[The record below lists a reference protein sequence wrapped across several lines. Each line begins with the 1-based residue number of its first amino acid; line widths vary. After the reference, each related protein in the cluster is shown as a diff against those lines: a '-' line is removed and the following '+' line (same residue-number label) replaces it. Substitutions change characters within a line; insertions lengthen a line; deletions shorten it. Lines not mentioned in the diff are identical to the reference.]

1 VAKKHKRSPHH
12 PAVNTPATL
21 RPRIDRAR
29 TEART
34 QQALELTKQLHKA
47 EPSAEHLELLRAVYL
62 ERARQLRNQGQT
74 RDAATVLE
82 AALRLESPPEAWLEQ
97 VAAELA
103 MCGAASQATAV
114 LARIPNSPG
123 ADRTRGHLAD
133 AAVADSASRAALPAA
148 LQTELHAVLEAFRL
162 TEQGIDPAALAALQ
176 PIGLRSP
183 YLEWKL
189 LLRGLQAY
197 YRNEDSRAVENW
209 QRLDPE
215 RLPAR
220 LAAPFRARID
230 PIFAAAQ
237 PPATQ
242 AVLQRLFDAL
252 QATPLTAKL
261 RHLRTALNHNG
272 SMAQAY
278 RQVES
283 LLPELRRT
291 APAVV
296 PRLAACLYWAT
307 LESGPDDADRYAR
320 VFGPP
325 PEDPNF
331 HRIAALAFER
341 SGDRQDAQSEWEKFE
356 KDIAD
361 HPEVWPNGQA
371 DRARALVLLHMGHNA
386 VAAEDGP
393 LLPWEE
399 FGGCPKLKPGADTCF
414 RRSRALAPDMREPTE
429 ALFYY
434 HRDHDR
440 PAKAEEAARTLLEHF
455 PDDAPILEGLSDL
468 RLDRGATEEALT
480 LMQRALHAN
489 PLERRLRGRVAWLH
503 AEHARALAQL
513 GRYDDARREVQAAS
527 AFQTD
532 APLALSCLAAA
543 VEFKAN
549 QPPAAEQ
556 ALAQASS
563 QPALLTAYALLVET
577 TRLKLPPTVKKRV
590 DREFKT
596 AAAGPPDGKAAIA
609 ALRHALAL
617 HREDVSYYGQKT
629 HLKKLIDYALRVAK
643 ADVPDD
649 TVAQLV
655 ALLVDLE
662 EFSQAKKLTRSAQSR
677 FPRNPFF
684 PYFEALCLIQ
694 DEARSFQPWR
704 ADSLLAHAERL
715 ASTLPADEK
724 VRTLLDKVQGLR
736 RELAARDPMGAAF
749 SRIFEMGGAGDED
762 DEYADDW

>member
-1 VAKKHKRSPHH
+1 
-12 PAVNTPATL
+12 L
-21 RPRIDRAR
+21 
-29 TEART
+29 
-34 QQALELTKQLHKA
+34 
-47 EPSAEHLELLRAVYL
+47 EPSAEHLELLRSVYL
-62 ERARQLRNQGQT
+62 ERARQLRAQGQK
-74 RDAATVLE
+74 RDATTVLDT
-82 AALRLESPPEAWLEQ
+82 ALRLENPPEAWLEQ

-103 MCGAASQATAV
+103 QCGAAAQAMAV
-114 LARIPNSPG
+114 LARIPNSPS
-123 ADRTRGHLAD
+123 ADRIRGHLAD
-133 AAVADSASRAALPAA
+133 GAVGDSASRSALPAA
-148 LQTELHAVLEAFRL
+148 LQSELHAVLEAFRL
-162 TEQGIDPAALAALQ
+162 TELDNDGAALAALQ

-215 RLPAR
+215 RLPGH
-220 LAAPFRARID
+220 LAAPFRSRID
-230 PIFAAAQ
+230 PNFAAAQ

-242 AVLQRLFDAL
+242 AVLQRQFDTL
-252 QATPLTAKL
+252 QATPMTAKL
-261 RHLRTALNHNG
+261 RHVRAALNHNG
-272 SMAQAY
+272 SKAQAY
-278 RQVES
+278 RQVEN

-341 SGDRQDAQSEWEKFE
+341 SGDRQDAQSEWDKYQ

-361 HPEVWPNGQA
+361 HPEAWPNGQA
-371 DRARALVLLHMGHNA
+371 DRARALVWLRMGRNA
-386 VAAEDGP
+386 VEAEDDP
-393 LLPWEE
+393 FRPWED
-399 FGGCPKLKPGADTCF
+399 FGGRPNLKPGADTCF

-434 HRDHDR
+434 HRDHNHA
-440 PAKAEEAARTLLEHF
+440 AKAEEAARALLERF
-455 PDDAPILEGLSDL
+455 PDDASILEGLSDL
-468 RLDRGATEEALT
+468 RLARGATTEALA

-489 PLERRLRGRVAWLH
+489 PLDRRLRGRVAWLH
-503 AEHARALAQL
+503 AEHARTLAQD
-513 GRYDDARREVQAAS
+513 RQFDDARREIQAAS
-527 AFQTD
+527 AFQSD

-543 VEFKAN
+543 VEFKAD

-556 ALAQASS
+556 ALGQAAA
-563 QPALLTAYALLVET
+563 QPALLAAYALLVEA
-577 TRLKLPPTVKKRV
+577 TRLKLPPAVKKRF

-596 AAAGPPDGKAAIA
+596 TAAGPPDGPAAIA
-609 ALRHALAL
+609 ALRYAVDL

-643 ADVPDD
+643 SEAPED

-655 ALLVDLE
+655 ALAVDLE
-662 EFSQAKKLTRSAQSR
+662 EFSQAKKLTRSGQTK

-694 DEARSFQPWR
+694 DEGRYFQPWR
-704 ADSLLAHAERL
+704 ADSLLAHAEHL
-715 ASTLPADEK
+715 ANALPADEK
-724 VRTLLDKVQGLR
+724 VRTLLDKIHELR
-736 RELAARDPMGAAF
+736 RELTARDPMGAAF
-749 SRIFEMGGAGDED
+749 SRIFETGAPGDED
-762 DEYADDW
+762 DEFADDW